1 MAKYCKKPVEVE
13 AFQLSLET
21 ILDRD
26 YPEWFVEAAANGI
39 VRIAERPRYP
49 VVCTIRTLEGEM
61 SVNLNDYIVK
71 GVKGELYPCK
81 PDIFE
86 TTYEEC

>member
-1 MAKYCKKPVEVE
+1 MAKYRKKPVDVE

-26 YPEWFVEAAANGI
+26 YPEWFVEAAVNGI
-39 VRIAERPRYP
+39 VRTVDGYP
-49 VVCTIRTLEGEM
+49 VVCTIRTLEGVM
-61 SVNLNDYIVK
+61 GANLNDYIVK